1 MSPRAR
7 WIVLGVALVLVLG
20 VVVLYWFNTNLTG
33 VTVEESSGRRMWIVQ
48 GGDTFKLS
56 ADEVGP
62 DDRYRC
68 EVDGGAYT
76 VKGTPPLGRALWA
89 GDFLVATIDRGA
101 VILTCDP
108 NAAVP

>member
-1 MSPRAR
+1 M
-7 WIVLGVALVLVLG
+7 LVLG

-76 VKGTPPLGRALWA
+76 VKGTPPLGRASWA